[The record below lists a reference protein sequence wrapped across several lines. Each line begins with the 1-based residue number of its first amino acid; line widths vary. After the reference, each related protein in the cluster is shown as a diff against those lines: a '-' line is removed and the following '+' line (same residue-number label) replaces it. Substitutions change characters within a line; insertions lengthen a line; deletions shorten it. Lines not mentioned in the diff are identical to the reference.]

1 MAMAPRRLNTAQSE
15 GNLSVNSR
23 MSEARREKLINLKKR
38 EDLKDALTAKFKTR
52 FGSSAQYRGADE
64 MSVASTCIR
73 KEVDKFAKTADVTE
87 ANLGRLERR
96 LQTHAKHGVKQP
108 DVASVVTGVSAYSG
122 ASRRSASLAS
132 LGQSVV
138 RPQDCPEA
146 FDWSRLD
153 EYASYLHEQ
162 DAIRQK
168 MGVVALQRKLKMDL
182 DAQVAE
188 RNARKYENRDED
200 ERYHQNTLVELERWK
215 ATEQAR
221 AQELKGKLVKEKQ
234 DRDEQLAFER
244 KLKDEELSKKKAEEA
259 NLVDKIVTE
268 MEMEQRKFERKKAQ
282 QRAAMRK
289 VFEENAEDQRRR
301 EEQRQEQMAQEAE
314 AMREYNRILDE
325 QEEQRAQELAARMG
339 RQKALMEKL
348 QANVAAQAKDAG
360 DNDAQRANAQ
370 QAEMDRHY
378 FEAEKTKQQR
388 LKQMRLENQAYLL
401 RQMGEKDGRK
411 EEERTLANIQA
422 SILEADTEE
431 YNDIERQKA
440 VDRRIRNFDHR
451 QELERQ
457 IACRA
462 GQRAPEMSEAEIAMN
477 KPLLQ
482 LVHRTLES
490 RDSMMDGMHQQHHG
504 GDDEY

>member
-1 MAMAPRRLNTAQSE
+1 MAMAPNRMKTAASE
-15 GNLSVNSR
+15 GSLSVNSR
-23 MSEARREKLINLKKR
+23 MSEARREKLVNLKKR
-38 EDLKDALTAKFKTR
+38 EDLKDALTDKFKTR
-52 FGSSAQYRGADE
+52 FGSNAQYRGSDE
-64 MSVASTCIR
+64 QSVVSTVIR
-73 KEVDKFAKTADVTE
+73 REVDKFAKTADVTE
-87 ANLGRLERR
+87 TNLGRLEKR
-96 LQTHAKHGVKQP
+96 LQAHAKGKTADAVS
-108 DVASVVTGVSAYSG
+108 AVSAYSG
-122 ASRRSASLAS
+122 ASRRSASLAN
-132 LGQSVV
+132 LGQSVLQ
-138 RPQDCPEA
+138 PKDAPEA

-162 DAIRQK
+162 DAVRQK
-168 MGVVALQRKLKMDL
+168 MGVTALQRKLKMDL
-182 DAQVAE
+182 DAQCAE

-200 ERYHQNTLVELERWK
+200 TRYHQNTMIELERWK
-215 ATEQAR
+215 ATEQSR
-221 AQELKGKLVKEKQ
+221 AEELKAKLMKEKV

-244 KLKDEELSKKKAEEA
+244 KLKEEELSKKKSEES
-259 NLVDKIVTE
+259 NLVEKIVTE
-268 MEMEQRKFERKKAQ
+268 MEMEQRKYERKKAQ
-282 QRAAMRK
+282 QKAAMRK
-289 VFEENAEDQRRR
+289 VFEENAEDQRKR
-301 EEQRQEQMAQEAE
+301 EQQRQEQMAAEAE

-325 QEEQRAQELAARMG
+325 QEQQRADELAARMA
-339 RQKALMEKL
+339 RQKNLMEKL

-422 SILEADTEE
+422 SILERDTEE

-451 QELERQ
+451 QELEKQ
-457 IACRA
+457 ISCRA

-482 LVHRTLES
+482 LVHRTLQQ
-490 RDSMMDGMHQQHHG
+490 RDDAMFEG
-504 GDDEY
+504 GPME